1 MANDNPIQQFK
12 NASMLVKIIVINV
25 VVFIVA
31 RLAAFLVGMPVQ
43 QFMRWFVLP
52 DDFPAF
58 ITQPWAF
65 FTYSFLHFGLFHLLF
80 NMIWLYMFSRIL
92 LNLFTEKRMLTIY
105 LLGAFFGG
113 LLYVLSYNLFP
124 IFEGSRSYLI
134 GASASVMAIMVFMAT
149 YSPNTTVR
157 IFMFNVR
164 LWQIAAFFVLLDL
177 VRLPGSGNA
186 GGLLAHLG
194 GALYGYVYA
203 RQLLKGNDIGRG
215 FESVID
221 WLTDLFK
228 PRRQKPFRKV
238 HRTREARAKVS
249 EQDKSNRQK
258 KIDAI
263 LDKIGKS
270 GYDSLTKSE
279 KDFLFKAGKE
289 DNK

>member
-1 MANDNPIQQFK
+1 MTNDNIIEQFK
-12 NASMLVKIIVINV
+12 TSSTLVKIIVINA
-25 VVFIVA
+25 VVFILA
-31 RLAAFLVGMPVQ
+31 RLLAFFVGMPVQ
-43 QFMRWFVLP
+43 QFMSWFILP
-52 DDFPAF
+52 DAFTEF

-65 FTYSFLHFGLFHLLF
+65 FTYSFLHFGLFHVLF
-80 NMIWLYMFSRIL
+80 NMIWLYMFGRIF
-92 LNLFTEKRMLTIY
+92 LNLFTEKRLLTIY

-113 LLYVLSYNLFP
+113 VLYVASYNVFP

-134 GASASVMAIMVFMAT
+134 GASASVMALMVFMAT

-157 IFMFNVR
+157 VFMFNVK

-203 RQLLKGNDIGRG
+203 RQLMKGNDIGRG
-215 FESVID
+215 FESVLD

-228 PRRQKPFRKV
+228 PRKKKPFRKV
-238 HRTREARAKVS
+238 HRTAAKKATTANS
-249 EQDKSNRQK
+249 EKPDRQK

-270 GYDSLTKSE
+270 GYDSLTKAE

-289 DNK
+289 DQ

>member
-1 MANDNPIQQFK
+1 M
-12 NASMLVKIIVINV
+12 
-25 VVFIVA
+25 
-31 RLAAFLVGMPVQ
+31 
-43 QFMRWFVLP
+43 
-52 DDFPAF
+52 
-58 ITQPWAF
+58 
-65 FTYSFLHFGLFHLLF
+65 
-80 NMIWLYMFSRIL
+80 
-92 LNLFTEKRMLTIY
+92 
-105 LLGAFFGG
+105 GAFFGG

-164 LWQIAAFFVLLDL
+164 LWHIAAFFVLLDL

-215 FESVID
+215 FESVMD

-238 HRTREARAKVS
+238 HRTREARVKES